1 MKNYL
6 LQALLM
12 LVPCMIYS
20 QLRLV
25 KDYTGSGNG
34 QTYSLNVVDNDL
46 VFAMQ
51 INNSGADRY
60 GVYSSNGTAEGTLDL
75 SLNRSELVTGTI
87 STVAEG
93 YKAILNEDLEIGSDL
108 FMYLHQ
114 NSPGTK
120 TLFKLNAAKTGMDFF
135 DNITDTQ
142 TNDLGSRVIAMQN
155 DKIAMYKVSLRT
167 EDTITDSRDFDL
179 KIHTKTDILNY
190 AFNGVV
196 NREAQDYSELS
207 VVVDLINVFFFQD
220 ELWLE
225 ARNTR
230 DRIDLYKYF
239 NGNLVR
245 ITQDFTTVNG
255 DGVNPEYMIPTE
267 NYIYFSGDFVSGS
280 YQDNSYVAHGMEVCF
295 TNNALAATTPLNS
308 VRGYNI
314 FETQRNA
321 QDAANSSLLAVSE
334 DAIYYHS
341 SVNNTVSAVTFDEN
355 NIAVVQSLF
364 SVPPGGYAGIKA
376 FTRGNTAYF
385 LSRDPTSYVATIYI
399 TQGQPQDVQEVP
411 FPDHPDGAQLRGYNP
426 YYDVAGDKLYISGSY
441 YPSSGRTYNILSFD
455 FETHTTEIAAEF
467 PDAFPGGIGKLKYY
481 CGGFAVNATGGGI
494 YTLDTEVR
502 SGFLGQNS
510 SRDLG
515 DLSLSYDGIPYE
527 TTLVATDLATTDS
540 LKIQLLD
547 TGSVHFKEHINA
559 LPSSDYATKYYRLN
573 TLTEG
578 LKHRSTLTLSY
589 ADTDFESA
597 PQNLELVLF
606 KDGAFTALTPDAV
619 NTTEKTITITADF
632 EAESILFLRSTA
644 SLSMEHVAEVQ
655 VTVYP
660 NPTTDALYLDLPQET
675 IEEVMVYNM
684 LGQRVLKPK
693 TSQSIDVS
701 MLKPGVYLLKLKD
714 QDQRIR
720 THKFIKR

>member
-120 TLFKLNAAKTGMDFF
+120 TLFKLNSAKTGMDFF

-179 KIHTKTDILNY
+179 KIHTKTDIINY

-207 VVVDLINVFFFQD
+207 VVVDLINIFFFQD

-245 ITQDFTTVNG
+245 VTQDFTTVNG

-295 TNNALAATTPLNS
+295 TNNGDGRLWEN
-308 VRGYNI
+308 
-314 FETQRNA
+314 
-321 QDAANSSLLAVSE
+321 
-334 DAIYYHS
+334 HS
-341 SVNNTVSAVTFDEN
+341 SND
-355 NIAVVQSLF
+355 
-364 SVPPGGYAGIKA
+364 
-376 FTRGNTAYF
+376 
-385 LSRDPTSYVATIYI
+385 
-399 TQGQPQDVQEVP
+399 
-411 FPDHPDGAQLRGYNP
+411 
-426 YYDVAGDKLYISGSY
+426 
-441 YPSSGRTYNILSFD
+441 
-455 FETHTTEIAAEF
+455 
-467 PDAFPGGIGKLKYY
+467 
-481 CGGFAVNATGGGI
+481 
-494 YTLDTEVR
+494 
-502 SGFLGQNS
+502 
-510 SRDLG
+510 
-515 DLSLSYDGIPYE
+515 
-527 TTLVATDLATTDS
+527 
-540 LKIQLLD
+540 
-547 TGSVHFKEHINA
+547 
-559 LPSSDYATKYYRLN
+559 SSD
-573 TLTEG
+573 
-578 LKHRSTLTLSY
+578 
-589 ADTDFESA
+589 
-597 PQNLELVLF
+597 
-606 KDGAFTALTPDAV
+606 
-619 NTTEKTITITADF
+619 
-632 EAESILFLRSTA
+632 
-644 SLSMEHVAEVQ
+644 
-655 VTVYP
+655 
-660 NPTTDALYLDLPQET
+660 
-675 IEEVMVYNM
+675 
-684 LGQRVLKPK
+684 
-693 TSQSIDVS
+693 
-701 MLKPGVYLLKLKD
+701 
-714 QDQRIR
+714 
-720 THKFIKR
+720 